1 MKFEQLT
8 RFARGFV
15 YAYNGIRAAVQEE
28 RNFRFHLCAAF
39 YAFVAAF
46 WAELDPVETALIAL
60 CVAAVLALELVNSA
74 IERAVD
80 KPDTTHWWSAGA
92 AKDMAA
98 GAVLVM
104 AVGTLIDLLAQHGVQ
119 ADCVK
124 LTQLYPLPDGVC
136 DTLKHYNT
144 ILFAED
150 TVRTG
155 GIGEQL
161 GFAMQQCGW
170 QGEFLLHAV
179 DNSHLLHANVPEL
192 RKDQQ
197 LDAAALCT
205 DILNALKEKQ
215 A

>member
-39 YAFVAAF
+39 YAFAAAF

-80 KPDTTHWWSAGA
+80 KPDTTHWWTAGA

-104 AVGTLIDLLAQHGVQ
+104 AIGTVIVAVCLFGPRLGVLWAAFTARWPRPVGILLSLLIFSKFIFQSSNS
-119 ADCVK
+119 
-124 LTQLYPLPDGVC
+124 TQ
-136 DTLKHYNT
+136 K
-144 ILFAED
+144 
-150 TVRTG
+150 
-155 GIGEQL
+155 GEQPN
-161 GFAMQQCGW
+161 G
-170 QGEFLLHAV
+170 
-179 DNSHLLHANVPEL
+179 
-192 RKDQQ
+192 K
-197 LDAAALCT
+197 T
-205 DILNALKEKQ
+205 DS
-215 A
+215 

>member
-39 YAFVAAF
+39 YAF
-46 WAELDPVETALIAL
+46 
-60 CVAAVLALELVNSA
+60 VAAVLALELVNSA

-104 AVGTLIDLLAQHGVQ
+104 AVGTLIV
-119 ADCVK
+119 
-124 LTQLYPLPDGVC
+124 
-136 DTLKHYNT
+136 
-144 ILFAED
+144 
-150 TVRTG
+150 
-155 GIGEQL
+155 
-161 GFAMQQCGW
+161 
-170 QGEFLLHAV
+170 
-179 DNSHLLHANVPEL
+179 
-192 RKDQQ
+192 
-197 LDAAALCT
+197 ALCVFWPRLGTLWANFTLRPTRPAWLVLTLVLSCKFIFRSSNSTEKGKQPNGKT
-205 DILNALKEKQ
+205 DS
-215 A
+215 

>member
-80 KPDTTHWWSAGA
+80 KPDTTTNAHAEI
-92 AKDMAA
+92 
-98 GAVLVM
+98 L
-104 AVGTLIDLLAQHGVQ
+104 
-119 ADCVK
+119 
-124 LTQLYPLPDGVC
+124 LPDGSCHEADYGKYEYVIMEN
-136 DTLKHYNT
+136 KH
-144 ILFAED
+144 E
-150 TVRTG
+150 
-155 GIGEQL
+155 
-161 GFAMQQCGW
+161 
-170 QGEFLLHAV
+170 
-179 DNSHLLHANVPEL
+179 
-192 RKDQQ
+192 
-197 LDAAALCT
+197 
-205 DILNALKEKQ
+205 
-215 A
+215 

>member
-39 YAFVAAF
+39 YAFAAAF

-60 CVAAVLALELVNSA
+60 CVAA

-104 AVGTLIDLLAQHGVQ
+104 AVGTLIV
-119 ADCVK
+119 
-124 LTQLYPLPDGVC
+124 
-136 DTLKHYNT
+136 
-144 ILFAED
+144 
-150 TVRTG
+150 
-155 GIGEQL
+155 
-161 GFAMQQCGW
+161 
-170 QGEFLLHAV
+170 
-179 DNSHLLHANVPEL
+179 
-192 RKDQQ
+192 
-197 LDAAALCT
+197 ALCVFWPRLGTLWANFTLRPTRPAGLVLTLVIFCKFIFRSSNSTEKGKQPNGKT
-205 DILNALKEKQ
+205 DS
-215 A
+215 

>member
-28 RNFRFHLCAAF
+28 RNFRFHLC
-39 YAFVAAF
+39 AAF

-104 AVGTLIDLLAQHGVQ
+104 AIGTVIVAVCLFWPRLNILWATFTARPTRPLWLLLTLIVFY
-119 ADCVK
+119 K
-124 LTQLYPLPDGVC
+124 F
-136 DTLKHYNT
+136 
-144 ILFAED
+144 IF
-150 TVRTG
+150 RSS
-155 GIGEQL
+155 
-161 GFAMQQCGW
+161 
-170 QGEFLLHAV
+170 
-179 DNSHLLHANVPEL
+179 NSTEKGKQPNG
-192 RKDQQ
+192 K
-197 LDAAALCT
+197 T
-205 DILNALKEKQ
+205 DS
-215 A
+215 